1 MNCYRPTTLK
11 LATSQCPRAV
21 DYYEKDVRAF
31 REHFQVGIAGHE
43 VLAAIG
49 MRGKHIGRPL
59 ELGEMATISA
69 DVVRALITKGRAF
82 ESRAEPPMPMEDAQA
97 GADLA
102 LTYASA
108 ETTVWSQTA
117 SYEIG
122 LAFDSQWRQVPYDS
136 HLRRFR
142 LILDVLDVVD
152 DAGEEYTGR
161 VAVVRD
167 YKSAWSTDARE
178 LETFQ
183 MKAQAVAAWLTVP
196 DTDCVR
202 REVVNL
208 RSGATFS
215 EELWLESGGREQIE
229 EWRRDIT
236 VYMKALDD
244 MIGPDGRRPLRPG
257 AGCYSCPWSLHCDD
271 SELMG
276 TDIQL
281 IGQRLALIEGQRAQC
296 IKALKLADIGQPLL
310 CGDSAVGW
318 KRTAD
323 QVPAD
328 GAARTMYEAWTA
340 DGGEING
347 FLAALKPGMGALRAV
362 AKMLNKD
369 DKEAEDA
376 LVSEWSK
383 TKLGREFTI
392 WKAGK

>member
-1 MNCYRPTTLK
+1 MNCYRTTTLK
-11 LATSQCPRAV
+11 LATAHCPRSV
-21 DYYEKDVRAF
+21 DYYEQDAPAF

-49 MRGKHIGRPL
+49 MRGKSLGRTL
-59 ELGEMATISA
+59 ELGEMATISS
-69 DVVRALITKGRAF
+69 DVVRALITKGRSF
-82 ESRAEPPMPMEDAQA
+82 ESRAEPPMPPEDAQA
-97 GADLA
+97 GAGLA

-108 ETTVWSQTA
+108 ETTVWTQTA

-122 LAFDSQWRQVPYDS
+122 LAFDAQWRQVPYDS
-136 HLRRFR
+136 TMRRFR
-142 LILDVLDVVD
+142 LILDVLDVVE

-167 YKSAWSTDARE
+167 YKSAWSTDASE
-178 LETFQ
+178 LETRQ
-183 MKAQAVAAWLTVP
+183 MKAQAVSAWLTVP
-196 DTDCVR
+196 DIDCVR

-215 EELWLESGGREQIE
+215 EELWLESGGREQLE

-236 VYMKALDD
+236 TYMQALDD
-244 MIGPDGRRPLRPG
+244 MIGADGTRPARPG
-257 AGCYSCPWSLHCDD
+257 AGCLSCPWALRCDSSMVKGTS
-271 SELMG
+271 SEQMG
-276 TDIQL
+276 Q
-281 IGQRLALIEGQRAQC
+281 QLALLEGQRAQL
-296 IKALKLADIGQPLL
+296 IKALKLSDLGQPLL
-310 CGDSAVGW
+310 CGDSVVGW

-323 QVPAD
+323 QVPGD
-328 GAARTMYEAWTA
+328 GAARTMYEAWVA

-347 FLAALKPGMGALRAV
+347 FLAALKPGMGALRTL
-362 AKMLNKD
+362 AKMLKRD

-392 WKAGK
+392 WKVGK